1 MSQPVKICHLITRM
15 ILGGAQENTLLT
27 LQGLRR
33 DTDWEIHLAYGPDVG
48 GEGSL
53 VEEARSLGIVIDP
66 LTHLHREAGL
76 WDFCAY
82 RELAEYFSEHQFDLV
97 HTHSS
102 KAGVLGRIAAQ
113 RVGIDR
119 IVHTIHG
126 LAFDEY
132 QTPLKNW
139 MYITA
144 ERIAAENCDKII
156 SVCDTMIEQALTY
169 GVGRRSRMKTIYSGF
184 PLGSFLKVAPKK
196 VSTPFVIGV
205 IARMFPLKGHEDLM
219 KLAPMILKRWKDVTF
234 RIVGDGPMK
243 QEWEDWLAQN
253 PECNGHVKFVG
264 RVSPDQIAGQIAQM
278 DMVLHLSWREGL
290 ARVIPQSMAASRLV
304 CAYDIGGAAEII
316 EENGTG
322 WIVQPGDFN
331 SILRIIEK
339 IRENPELATKVC
351 LKARNRVEEMF
362 SVEKMQEEILA
373 VYRELGL
380 RERGL

>member
-27 LQGLRR
+27 LQGLAR

-53 VEEARSLGIVIDP
+53 VEEARSLGIAMDP

-76 WDFCAY
+76 WDLRAY
-82 RELAEYFSEHQFDLV
+82 HELAEYFSEHQFDLV

-113 RVGIDR
+113 RADIDR

-139 MYITA
+139 MYVTA
-144 ERIAAENCDKII
+144 ERVAAEHCDKII
-156 SVCDTMIEQALTY
+156 SVCDTMIEQALAY
-169 GVGRRSRMKTIYSGF
+169 GVGTRSRMKTIYSGF
-184 PLGSFLKVAPKK
+184 PLGSFLRVAPKK
-196 VSTPFVIGV
+196 LSTPFVVGV
-205 IARMFPLKGHEDLM
+205 VARMFPLKGHEDLM
-219 KLAPMILKRWKDVTF
+219 KLAPMILQRWKDVAF

-243 QEWEDWLAQN
+243 QEWEAWLGKH
-253 PECNGHVKFVG
+253 PEYHQYFNFVG
-264 RVSPDQIAGQIAQM
+264 RVSPDEIAGQIEQM

-290 ARVIPQSMAASRLV
+290 ARVIPQSMAASRPV
-304 CAYDIGGAAEII
+304 CAYDIGGASEII
-316 EENGTG
+316 EENATG
-322 WIVQPGDFN
+322 WIVRPGDFG
-331 SILRIIEK
+331 SILKTIKK
-339 IRENPELATKVC
+339 IRENPELAATVC
-351 LKARNRVEEMF
+351 LRAKNKVEEMF
-362 SVEKMQEEILA
+362 SVEKMQEKILA